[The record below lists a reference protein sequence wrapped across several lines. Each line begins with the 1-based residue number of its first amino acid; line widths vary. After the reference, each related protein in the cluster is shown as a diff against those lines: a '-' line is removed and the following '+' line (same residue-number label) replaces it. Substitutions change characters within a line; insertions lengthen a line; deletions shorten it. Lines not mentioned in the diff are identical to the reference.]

1 MKILVVND
9 DGINAPGI
17 ERLARFA
24 KSFGE
29 VSVVAPN
36 NQCSGMS
43 ARITITEK
51 IEVKKAPFP
60 VPGVTAHCIS
70 GTPADCV
77 KVAVEYLKEKPDV
90 VFSGIN
96 KGFNAGVEISYSG
109 TVGAAMEAL
118 MKGIPAMAF
127 SVDWHEDY
135 GAVDAYLPGIIEEL
149 LAEPISKGEI
159 WNVNIPS
166 CSAAECKGILR
177 NRFPAAVAMY
187 PDIYKCVEKRGE
199 SEFIFPDTA
208 PITAAEDGSDLGALL
223 SGYISIG
230 KLKNVI
236 FEHLI

>member
-24 KSFGE
+24 KQFGD
-29 VSVVAPN
+29 VSVVAPMH
-36 NQCSGMS
+36 QCSGMS
-43 ARITITEK
+43 ARITITER
-51 IEVKKAPFP
+51 IEVKKADFP
-60 VPGVTAHCIS
+60 VPQVTAYCIS

-77 KVAVEYLKEKPDV
+77 KVAVEYLKVKPDA

-96 KGFNAGVEISYSG
+96 KGYNAGVEISYSG

-149 LAEPISKGEI
+149 LTKPISNGEI

-177 NRFPAAVAMY
+177 DRVPAAAAMY
-187 PDIYKCVEKRGE
+187 PDIYKCIEKNGD
-199 SEFIFPDTA
+199 SEFIVPDTEA
-208 PITAAEDGSDLGALL
+208 ITGAEDGSDLGALL
-223 SGYISIG
+223 KGYISIG